1 MCEDSFI
8 QDSFVAEKVFKK
20 TIYIYIIWTI
30 VFDWQQQNNTM
41 NYHNSLTYP
50 TKP

>member
-20 TIYIYIIWTI
+20 VIWTI